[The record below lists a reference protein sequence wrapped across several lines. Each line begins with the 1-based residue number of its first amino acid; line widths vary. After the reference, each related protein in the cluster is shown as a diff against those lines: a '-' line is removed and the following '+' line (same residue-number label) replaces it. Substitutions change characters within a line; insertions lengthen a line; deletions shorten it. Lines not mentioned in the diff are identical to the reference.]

1 MTQYLPP
8 SLLQM
13 FAARPPI
20 PYIQPAEK
28 KTQATYSGIGQ
39 YIQFFEDPKTVD
51 QSQFKPIETK
61 DQIKARKRK
70 EKQEKEEEKIQK
82 LVKNW
87 DPHNNPKATQ
97 DAYKTLFVSRINFD
111 TSEKTL
117 KREFEDYGPIKR
129 LRLIRDLDGKSR
141 GYAFIEFERERDMKT
156 AYKQADG
163 KKIDGKRVLVDV
175 ERGRTVRGWRARK
188 FGGGLG
194 ATRAGGPEVNRKWS
208 GREPP
213 TPLQEKERE
222 REDRNDRERAER
234 ERGDRGDRGERGD
247 RGGDRGRDFRG
258 DRGGHRFEDDRGDYK
273 RSRPYRDF
281 DRDNERDKRNRY
293 HDRDRYV

>member
-1 MTQYLPP
+1 
-8 SLLQM
+8 
-13 FAARPPI
+13 
-20 PYIQPAEK
+20 
-28 KTQATYSGIGQ
+28 
-39 YIQFFEDPKTVD
+39 
-51 QSQFKPIETK
+51 
-61 DQIKARKRK
+61 
-70 EKQEKEEEKIQK
+70 
-82 LVKNW
+82 
-87 DPHNNPKATQ
+87 
-97 DAYKTLFVSRINFD
+97 
-111 TSEKTL
+111 
-117 KREFEDYGPIKR
+117 
-129 LRLIRDLDGKSR
+129 
-141 GYAFIEFERERDMKT
+141 MKT

-208 GREPP
+208 GRFVFLCTKFPKPVARRTHPPSQSREPP